1 MSDVSPQEKPTAVP
15 SSVLSSRVFLRLL
28 RLLKPYWTVIGLGLL
43 LLLLSTP
50 CELFPAIV
58 WRYVTDDVVLQK
70 HTSPRLTGWFSFGG
84 RVRGQYAMLVSSVA
98 WLLVIYLL
106 GELMG
111 TLSTWIMNRVAQR
124 FMLGFR
130 NRVYRK
136 LQSQSLSYLQRQRT
150 GDLMS

>member
-1 MSDVSPQEKPTAVP
+1 MKCGGSAVFVLHPAFCIHHSAFTEERPGFGPRMAGMSDVSSQEKPTAVP
-15 SSVLSSRVFLRLL
+15 SSVPSSRVFLRLL
-28 RLLKPYWTVIGLGLL
+28 RLLRPYWMVIGLGLL

-84 RVRGQYAMLVSSVA
+84 RVHGQYAMLVSSVA

-111 TLSTWIMNRVAQR
+111 TLSTWIMN
-124 FMLGFR
+124 
-130 NRVYRK
+130 
-136 LQSQSLSYLQRQRT
+136 
-150 GDLMS
+150 